1 MTSAATIESVLNI
14 MCSTKGILSIEG
26 NIGVGKSTLLDL
38 LKARDYGSSQKVVF
52 MQEPVDQW
60 STIRNEAGDT
70 ILSCFYQDPSKYAF
84 TFQVMAFTSRLA
96 AFKRVVQENPDYEL
110 IVCERSLEADRNIF
124 AQMMRDQG
132 SMEPMVY
139 QVYEM
144 LYETTASEFPVSN
157 IVYLDASPDTCLE
170 RIAKRGRAGEA
181 GIGLDYLETCKSYYD
196 KWLSNRENVVRLDV
210 N

>member
-1 MTSAATIESVLNI
+1 MATAATIESVLNI
-14 MCSTKGILSIEG
+14 MRSTKGILSIEG
-26 NIGVGKSTLLDL
+26 NIGAGKSTLLDQ
-38 LKARDYGSSQKVVF
+38 LKEGCVDSRQKVVF
-52 MQEPVDQW
+52 MQEPVDKW
-60 STIRNEAGDT
+60 SEICNESGDT
-70 ILSCFYQDPSKYAF
+70 ILSCFYQDPGKYAF
-84 TFQVMAFTSRLA
+84 AFQVMAFTSRLA
-96 AFKRVVQENPDYEL
+96 AFKRLVKENPDCEL

-144 LYETTASEFPVSN
+144 LYETTASEFPASN
-157 IVYLDASPDTCLE
+157 IVYLDASPETCLQ
-170 RIAKRGRAGEA
+170 RIAKRGRAGES

-196 KWLSNRENVVRLDV
+196 AWLLNRENVVRLDV

>member
-1 MTSAATIESVLNI
+1 MSSVLLESVLNI
-14 MCSTKGILSIEG
+14 MRCSTGILSIEG
-26 NIGVGKSTLLDL
+26 NIGAGKSTLLDQ
-38 LKARDYGSSQKVVF
+38 LKKECLDSSSRNVVF

-60 STIRNEAGDT
+60 STICNESGDT
-70 ILSCFYQDPSKYAF
+70 ILSCFYQDPTKYAF
-84 TFQVMAFTSRLA
+84 AFQVMAFTSRLA
-96 AFKRVVQENPDYEL
+96 AFKRLVKENPDCEL

-132 SMEPMVY
+132 SIEPMVY

-144 LYETTASEFPVSN
+144 LYETTAAEFPVSN
-157 IVYLDASPDTCLE
+157 IVYLDASPATCLE

-181 GIGLDYLETCKSYYD
+181 GIALEYLETCKTYYD
-196 KWLSNRENVVRLDV
+196 AWLSNRENVVRVDV

>member
-1 MTSAATIESVLNI
+1 MTSATTIESVLNI
-14 MCSTKGILSIEG
+14 MRSTKGILSIEG

-38 LKARDYGSSQKVVF
+38 LKSSDYGSKKVVF

-60 STIRNEAGDT
+60 SNVRNESGET
-70 ILSCFYQDPSKYAF
+70 ILSCFYQDPAKYAF

-96 AFKRVVQENPDYEL
+96 TFKRVVKENPDCEL

-144 LYETTASEFPVSN
+144 LYAATALEFPVSN
-157 IVYLDASPDTCLE
+157 IVYLDASPATCLQ

-196 KWLSNRENVVRLDV
+196 KWLSNRENVVCIDV

>member
-1 MTSAATIESVLNI
+1 MSSAATIESVLNI
-14 MCSTKGILSIEG
+14 MRSTKGILSIEG
-26 NIGVGKSTLLDL
+26 NIGVGKSTLLDQ
-38 LKARDYGSSQKVVF
+38 LKAHDYGSSQKVVF
-52 MQEPVDQW
+52 MQEPVDHW

-70 ILSCFYQDPSKYAF
+70 ILSCFYQDPGKYAF

-96 AFKRVVQENPDYEL
+96 DFKRLVKENPDCEL

-124 AQMMRDQG
+124 AQIMRDQG

-157 IVYLDASPDTCLE
+157 IVYLDASPDTCLQ
-170 RIAKRGRAGEA
+170 RIAKRGRVGES

-196 KWLSNRENVVRLDV
+196 KWLSDRENVVRIDV

>member
-1 MTSAATIESVLNI
+1 MSSTVESVLNV
-14 MCSTKGILSIEG
+14 MRLSTGILSIEG
-26 NIGVGKSTLLDL
+26 NIGAGKSTLLDQ
-38 LKARDYGSSQKVVF
+38 LKKESFGRKVVF

-60 STIRNEAGDT
+60 STICNESGDT

-84 TFQVMAFTSRLA
+84 VFQVMAFTSRLA
-96 AFKRVVQENPDYEL
+96 AFKRLVKENPDCEL

-157 IVYLDASPDTCLE
+157 IVYLDASPKTCLQ
-170 RIAKRGRAGEA
+170 RIAKRGRAGELS
-181 GIGLDYLETCKSYYD
+181 IGLDYLETCKAYYD
-196 KWLSNRENVVRLDV
+196 AWLSKRENVVCIDV

>member
-1 MTSAATIESVLNI
+1 MRI
-14 MCSTKGILSIEG
+14 STGILSIEG
-26 NIGVGKSTLLDL
+26 NIGAGKSTLLDQ
-38 LKARDYGSSQKVVF
+38 LKSRDYGSKKVIF

-60 STIRNEAGDT
+60 STICNESGDT

-84 TFQVMAFTSRLA
+84 AFQVMAFTSRLA
-96 AFKRVVQENPDYEL
+96 AFKRLVKENPDCEL

-157 IVYLDASPDTCLE
+157 IVYLDASPDTCLQ
-170 RIAKRGRAGEA
+170 RIAKRGRAGELS
-181 GIGLDYLETCKSYYD
+181 IGLDYLETCKAYYD
-196 KWLSNRENVVRLDV
+196 AWLSKRENVVCIDV

>member
-1 MTSAATIESVLNI
+1 MATAATIDFVLNI
-14 MCSTKGILSIEG
+14 MRSVKGILSIEG
-26 NIGVGKSTLLDL
+26 NIGAGKSTLLAQ
-38 LKARDYGSSQKVVF
+38 LKEVCVDSSQKVVF

-60 STIRNEAGDT
+60 SSICNESGDT
-70 ILSCFYQDPSKYAF
+70 ILSCFYQDPGKYAF
-84 TFQVMAFTSRLA
+84 AFQVMAFTSRLA
-96 AFKRVVQENPDYEL
+96 AFNRVVKENPDCEL

-144 LYETTASEFPVSN
+144 LYETTASEFPASN
-157 IVYLDASPDTCLE
+157 IVYLDASPETCLK

-181 GIGLDYLETCKSYYD
+181 GICLDYLETCKSYYD
-196 KWLSNRENVVRLDV
+196 AWLLKRENVVRLDV

>member
-1 MTSAATIESVLNI
+1 MTSTTTIESVLHV
-14 MCSTKGILSIEG
+14 MRSTKGILSIEG
-26 NIGVGKSTLLDL
+26 NIGVGKSTLLDQ
-38 LKARDYGSSQKVVF
+38 LKSRDYGSKKVVF

-60 STIRNEAGDT
+60 STIRNESGDT
-70 ILSCFYQDPSKYAF
+70 ILSCFYRDPAKYAF

-96 AFKRVVQENPDYEL
+96 AFKRLVKENPDCEL

-139 QVYEM
+139 QVYDM
-144 LYETTASEFPVSN
+144 LYAATALEFPVSN
-157 IVYLDASPDTCLE
+157 IVYLDASPETCLQ
-170 RIAKRGRAGEA
+170 RIAKRGRAGES

-196 KWLSNRENVVRLDV
+196 EWLSKRENVVRIDV